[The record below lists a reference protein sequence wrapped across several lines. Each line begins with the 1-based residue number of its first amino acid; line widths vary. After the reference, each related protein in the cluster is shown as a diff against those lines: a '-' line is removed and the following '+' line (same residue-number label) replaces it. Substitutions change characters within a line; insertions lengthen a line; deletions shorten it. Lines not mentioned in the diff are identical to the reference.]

1 MSDPGRGSSRR
12 STWYPPPGRRLQPLH
27 HLPLRP
33 HTPLAQ
39 SLTSRAA
46 RPTSPRP
53 PGPGSQKAAGG
64 RGAAFA
70 TAAASPQ
77 PSPIA
82 LGRSRRPRVARA
94 RGSAAARRGSG
105 CGNRD
110 AAAGPGPHRAQ
121 GRPRSAVGACGS
133 GSGDGVQPG
142 RARTRER
149 GAEDRQGRGAVCAA
163 KRPPAVGD
171 EADPLP
177 AASAPG
183 HAAGRAGGHTG
194 SAPRAQDSR
203 AGCEVT

>member
-1 MSDPGRGSSRR
+1 MSNSGQGSSR
-12 STWYPPPGRRLQPLH
+12 TGHPGDAVRLLQPPH
-27 HLPLRP
+27 HLRLPP
-33 HTPLAQ
+33 HNPLAQ

-46 RPTSPRP
+46 VLTSPRP

-64 RGAAFA
+64 RGAALA

-82 LGRSRRPRVARA
+82 LGRRRRPRVARA

-105 CGNRD
+105 CGNRG
-110 AAAGPGPHRAQ
+110 AATGPGPHRAQ
-121 GRPRSAVGACGS
+121 GRLRSAVGACG
-133 GSGDGVQPG
+133 GGGGVQPG

-149 GAEDRQGRGAVCAA
+149 GAEDRQGRGTVCVV

-177 AASAPG
+177 AATAPG